1 MQLLLS
7 LSIHLRM
14 FPSHRVWLLK
24 PEFST
29 KCITAEV
36 SDESVKIVTV
46 TMLKTDLITM
56 K

>member
-1 MQLLLS
+1 MQLVLS
-7 LSIHLRM
+7 LSIHLHM
-14 FPSHRVWLLK
+14 FSSHRAWLLK

-29 KCITAEV
+29 KYITAEV

-46 TMLKTDLITM
+46 TMLKTDLITL